1 MAVIQTTVNEL
12 LELTQGVKNIKV
24 QNLRTTIDYANR
36 KIISLQRHLE
46 NLRSA
51 YTLIKQN
58 IYRDQTFE
66 DLNTTP
72 DQYQTIDPIQSI
84 QHYDVMPSDPDPRIN
99 WARRRL
105 EESIALSKRHL
116 EKIDEEIKSTSAD
129 ITKLTYEKQQAIEEL
144 ATIADVNVA
153 VSRDN
158 IVKSQYSITY
168 MLYEIHKKYRDLSTD
183 ANGNRVFSTSPPI
196 VRQYQILSNTFATM
210 AARDPDAQNGT
221 IVLDMSDPG
230 SNDNEVIL
238 TGILNRRQNVL
249 DNSTAVGSTVSQLAN
264 KMLNNVNNGYIS
276 QSLSRQNSQKRLPAL
291 DAAVLSVTKTID
303 NLVQKGNDAINNL
316 LKDISPTGIPTE
328 IFGVNLNSLSDSQ
341 WFSSAV
347 TTKFQRE
354 LTQMYDGMPLCTPP
368 PDSQDHIELVQN
380 QENAQS
386 AEDQAIALIGKQFAA
401 SAKTT
406 TTTADAKKA
415 LLSASDELD
424 RTIDLPPTGSNSSP
438 TTYNMGNITYTVTNY
453 HDNLVLTTAMK
464 AYNLAQQYLANGIIT
479 QDYFNG
485 YYANLTSSIS
495 TVTSITASERKS

>member
-168 MLYEIHKKYRDLSTD
+168 MLYEIHKKYRD
-183 ANGNRVFSTSPPI
+183 
-196 VRQYQILSNTFATM
+196 
-210 AARDPDAQNGT
+210 
-221 IVLDMSDPG
+221 
-230 SNDNEVIL
+230 
-238 TGILNRRQNVL
+238 
-249 DNSTAVGSTVSQLAN
+249 
-264 KMLNNVNNGYIS
+264 
-276 QSLSRQNSQKRLPAL
+276 
-291 DAAVLSVTKTID
+291 
-303 NLVQKGNDAINNL
+303 
-316 LKDISPTGIPTE
+316 
-328 IFGVNLNSLSDSQ
+328 
-341 WFSSAV
+341 
-347 TTKFQRE
+347 
-354 LTQMYDGMPLCTPP
+354 
-368 PDSQDHIELVQN
+368 
-380 QENAQS
+380 
-386 AEDQAIALIGKQFAA
+386 
-401 SAKTT
+401 
-406 TTTADAKKA
+406 
-415 LLSASDELD
+415 
-424 RTIDLPPTGSNSSP
+424 
-438 TTYNMGNITYTVTNY
+438 
-453 HDNLVLTTAMK
+453 
-464 AYNLAQQYLANGIIT
+464 
-479 QDYFNG
+479 
-485 YYANLTSSIS
+485 
-495 TVTSITASERKS
+495 